1 MKTKRTLFSVA
12 MLVVMVTFLLTGCVS
27 NSSQGSFKT
36 KISSDGKCINIYTN
50 TDCYADVT
58 ISTIS
63 GEVLTLEE
71 VYLDSNE
78 TNMFSLID
86 IYTDTFGKGYMRDVY
101 EEDCI
106 VGSTV
111 ENVRY
116 QQEESPISRIICGV
130 MGFGGLLFVIIEKA
144 VLWRFSDNEEWTST
158 PRQPVKWAVL
168 VLKFLL
174 SFNFIC
180 CCFYKFFFS
189 YFYFWYFFVY
199 S

>member
-144 VLWRFSDNEEWTST
+144 VLWRFSDNEE
-158 PRQPVKWAVL
+158 
-168 VLKFLL
+168 
-174 SFNFIC
+174 
-180 CCFYKFFFS
+180 
-189 YFYFWYFFVY
+189 
-199 S
+199 